1 MSFDPFISSSSL
13 SRRWEDPPSS
23 RSTYRLSRGPLS
35 SSRWSTTRPEPLQ
48 RWEQSDL
55 SQASIVNAELLELR
69 AQEREQLVGLNNRF
83 ASYIEKVRHLE
94 QQNRVLLLQL
104 EGLRRRQSQPSRV
117 QQLYLQEVRGLRE
130 QLHQEAQN
138 KARMEAQRE
147 KLRDAHAKLHERW
160 EEEAQ
165 RRSRAEAEVQRLR
178 EEAGQVALCSC
189 DAEASVVSLA
199 QELAFLKQV
208 FAEEQEGLRVQ
219 LQVASLSV
227 ELDTSRPDLS
237 AALREIRAQYE
248 SLAGRNMQTAEA
260 WFRGKVASVVEL
272 TDKQE
277 EAVRLVREETAE
289 YRRLLQSRSAEVEAL
304 RNVIDS
310 LNAQLGELEETQS
323 TDVTKYQEKISD
335 LERDIADAKEE
346 MSRYLREYQDLL
358 NVKMALDVEIAAYR
372 KLLEGEEI
380 RLTYSTLPALA

>member
-1 MSFDPFISSSSL
+1 MSFDPFISSSL
-13 SRRWEDPPSS
+13 SRRRGDSYSS
-23 RSTYRLSRGPLS
+23 TTTYRLSRGPLS
-35 SSRWSTTRPEPLQ
+35 SSRWPMRLEPLQ

-55 SQASIVNAELLELR
+55 SQVSVVNAELLDLR

-94 QQNRVLLLQL
+94 QQNRALLLQL
-104 EGLRRRQSQPSRV
+104 EALRRRQSQPSRL
-117 QQLYLQEVRGLRE
+117 QQLYLQEIRGLRE
-130 QLHQEAQN
+130 QLHQETQA

-147 KLRDAHAKLHERW
+147 TLQEAHAQLHERW
-160 EEEAQ
+160 EEEA
-165 RRSRAEAEVQRLR
+165 RRRGQAETDVQRLR
-178 EEAGQVALCSC
+178 EEAGQAALCSC

-199 QELAFLKQV
+199 QEMAFLKQV

-260 WFRGKVASVVEL
+260 WFQGKVASVVEL

-277 EAVRLVREETAE
+277 EAVRLVREETTE

-310 LNAQLGELEETQS
+310 LNAQLGELEETQN
-323 TDVTKYQEKISD
+323 TEVTKYQGRIGD
-335 LERDIADAKEE
+335 LERDISEAKEE
-346 MSRYLREYQDLL
+346 MSHYLREYQDLL

-380 RLTYSTLPALA
+380 RFTYSTFPALA

>member
-1 MSFDPFISSSSL
+1 MSFVPYISSSL
-13 SRRWEDPPSS
+13 SRRWEDSPSS
-23 RSTYRLSRGPLS
+23 RTTYRLSRGPLT
-35 SSRWSTTRPEPLQ
+35 SSRWPMHLEPLQ

-55 SQASIVNAELLELR
+55 SQASIVNAELR

-104 EGLRRRQSQPSRV
+104 EALRRRQSQPSRV

-138 KARMEAQRE
+138 KARMEAQKE
-147 KLRDAHAKLHERW
+147 KLREAHAQLHERW
-160 EEEAQ
+160 EEEAR
-165 RRSRAEAEVQRLR
+165 RRSWAEVQRLQ
-178 EEAGQVALCSC
+178 EEAGQAALCSC
-189 DAEASVVSLA
+189 DAEASVVSLE

-272 TDKQE
+272 SDKQE
-277 EAVRLVREETAE
+277 EAVRLVREETTE

-310 LNAQLGELEETQS
+310 LNAQLGDLEETQN
-323 TDVTKYQEKISD
+323 TDVNKYQERISD
-335 LERDIADAKEE
+335 LERDIADTKEE

-380 RLTYSTLPALA
+380 RFTYSTLPALA

>member
-1 MSFDPFISSSSL
+1 MSFDPFISSSL
-13 SRRWEDPPSS
+13 SRRWEDSHSS
-23 RSTYRLSRGPLS
+23 RTTYRLSRGPLS
-35 SSRWSTTRPEPLQ
+35 SSRWPKRLEPLQ

-147 KLRDAHAKLHERW
+147 KLREAHAQLHERW
-160 EEEAQ
+160 EEEA
-165 RRSRAEAEVQRLR
+165 RRHGRAEAEVQRLR

-237 AALREIRAQYE
+237 AALREIRSQYE

-260 WFRGKVASVVEL
+260 WFRGKVASVVEM

-289 YRRLLQSRSAEVEAL
+289 YRRLLQSRLAEVEAL

-323 TDVTKYQEKISD
+323 TEVTKYQ
-335 LERDIADAKEE
+335 
-346 MSRYLREYQDLL
+346 
-358 NVKMALDVEIAAYR
+358 V
-372 KLLEGEEI
+372 
-380 RLTYSTLPALA
+380 

>member
-1 MSFDPFISSSSL
+1 MSFDPFISSSL
-13 SRRWEDPPSS
+13 SRRWQDPPSS
-23 RSTYRLSRGPLS
+23 RTTYRLSRGPLS
-35 SSRWSTTRPEPLQ
+35 SSRWPTTRLEPLQ
-48 RWEQSDL
+48 RWEQSEL

-147 KLRDAHAKLHERW
+147 KLREAHAQLHDRW

-310 LNAQLGELEETQS
+310 LNAQLGELEETQNS
-323 TDVTKYQEKISD
+323 EVTKYQEKISD

-380 RLTYSTLPALA
+380 RFTYSTLPALA

>member
-1 MSFDPFISSSSL
+1 MSFVPYISSSL
-13 SRRWEDPPSS
+13 SRRWEDSPSS
-23 RSTYRLSRGPLS
+23 RTTYRLSRGPLT
-35 SSRWSTTRPEPLQ
+35 SSRWPMHLEPLQ

-55 SQASIVNAELLELR
+55 SQASIVNAELR

-104 EGLRRRQSQPSRV
+104 EALRRRQSQPSRV

-138 KARMEAQRE
+138 KARMEAQKE
-147 KLRDAHAKLHERW
+147 KLREAHTQLHERW
-160 EEEAQ
+160 EEEAR
-165 RRSRAEAEVQRLR
+165 RRSQAEAEVQRLQ
-178 EEAGQVALCSC
+178 EEAGQAALCSC
-189 DAEASVVSLA
+189 DAKASVVSLA

-272 TDKQE
+272 SDKQE
-277 EAVRLVREETAE
+277 EAVRLVREETTE

-310 LNAQLGELEETQS
+310 LNAQLGDLEETQN
-323 TDVTKYQEKISD
+323 TDVNKYQERISD

>member
-1 MSFDPFISSSSL
+1 MSFDPFISSSF
-13 SRRWEDPPSS
+13 SRRWDDSPT
-23 RSTYRLSRGPLS
+23 TYRLSRGPLS
-35 SSRWSTTRPEPLQ
+35 FSGWSGRSQPQQ
-48 RWEQSDL
+48 RWEQTDL
-55 SQASIVNAELLELR
+55 SQVSVVNAELLELR
-69 AQEREQLVGLNNRF
+69 GQEREQLVGLNNRF

-94 QQNRVLLLQL
+94 HQNRALLMQL
-104 EGLRRRQSQPSRV
+104 EALRRKQNQPSRI

-130 QLHQEAQN
+130 QLHQEVQN
-138 KARMEAQRE
+138 KACMEVQRE
-147 KLRDAHAKLHERW
+147 QLRERHAQLLERW
-160 EEEAQ
+160 EEEVQ
-165 RRSRAEAEVQRLR
+165 RRVLTEEDLQRLR
-178 EEAGQVALCSC
+178 VEAGKIALDSC

-199 QELAFLKQV
+199 QELMFLKQV

-248 SLAGRNMQTAEA
+248 NLAGHNMQTAEA
-260 WFRGKVASVVEL
+260 WYRGKVASVVEL

-310 LNAQLGELEETQS
+310 LNVQLGELEETQ
-323 TDVTKYQEKISD
+323 TIGVTNYQEKING
-335 LERDIADAKEE
+335 LERDISDAKEE

-380 RLTYSTLPALA
+380 RLTYSTIPGLA

>member
-1 MSFDPFISSSSL
+1 MSFDPFISSSL
-13 SRRWEDPPSS
+13 SRRWEDSPSS
-23 RSTYRLSRGPLS
+23 RTTYRLSRGPLS
-35 SSRWSTTRPEPLQ
+35 SSRWPTRLEPLQ
-48 RWEQSDL
+48 RWEKSDL

-104 EGLRRRQSQPSRV
+104 EALRRRQSQPSRV

-138 KARMEAQRE
+138 KAQMEAQRE
-147 KLRDAHAKLHERW
+147 KLREAHAQLNERW
-160 EEEAQ
+160 EEEAR
-165 RRSRAEAEVQRLR
+165 RRSQAEAEVQRLR
-178 EEAGQVALCSC
+178 EEAGQAALCSC
-189 DAEASVVSLA
+189 D
-199 QELAFLKQV
+199 LAFLKQV

-227 ELDTSRPDLS
+227 KLDTSRPDLS
-237 AALREIRAQYE
+237 AALREIRVQYE

-260 WFRGKVASVVEL
+260 WFRGKVASVMEL
-272 TDKQE
+272 SDKQE

-310 LNAQLGELEETQS
+310 LNAQLGELEETQN
-323 TDVTKYQEKISD
+323 TDVTKYQERISD
-335 LERDIADAKEE
+335 LERGIADAKEE

>member
-1 MSFDPFISSSSL
+1 M
-13 SRRWEDPPSS
+13 
-23 RSTYRLSRGPLS
+23 
-35 SSRWSTTRPEPLQ
+35 EPLQ
-48 RWEQSDL
+48 RWEKSDL

-104 EGLRRRQSQPSRV
+104 EALRRRQSQPSRV

-138 KARMEAQRE
+138 KAQMEAQRE
-147 KLRDAHAKLHERW
+147 KLREAHAQLNERW
-160 EEEAQ
+160 EEEAR
-165 RRSRAEAEVQRLR
+165 RRSQAEAEVQRLR
-178 EEAGQVALCSC
+178 EEAGQAALCSC

-227 ELDTSRPDLS
+227 KLDTSRPDLS
-237 AALREIRAQYE
+237 AALREIRVQYE

-260 WFRGKVASVVEL
+260 WFRGKVASVMEL
-272 TDKQE
+272 SDKQE

-310 LNAQLGELEETQS
+310 LNAQLGELEETQN
-323 TDVTKYQEKISD
+323 TDVTKYQERISD
-335 LERDIADAKEE
+335 LERGIADAKEE

>member
-1 MSFDPFISSSSL
+1 MSFDPFISSSL
-13 SRRWEDPPSS
+13 SRRWGDSPS
-23 RSTYRLSRGPLS
+23 RRTTYRLSRGPLS
-35 SSRWSTTRPEPLQ
+35 SSRWPTLLEPLR

-55 SQASIVNAELLELR
+55 SQTSIVNAELLELR

-104 EGLRRRQSQPSRV
+104 EGLRRRQNQPSRG

-130 QLHQEAQN
+130 QLHQETQN

-147 KLRDAHAKLHERW
+147 KLREVHAQLHERW
-160 EEEAQ
+160 EEEARWRGQ
-165 RRSRAEAEVQRLR
+165 AE
-178 EEAGQVALCSC
+178 
-189 DAEASVVSLA
+189 
-199 QELAFLKQV
+199 
-208 FAEEQEGLRVQ
+208 AEEQEGLRVQ

-227 ELDTSRPDLS
+227 KLDTSRPDLS

-310 LNAQLGELEETQS
+310 LNAQLGELEETQN
-323 TDVTKYQEKISD
+323 TEVTKYQGRISD

-380 RLTYSTLPALA
+380 RFTYSTLPALA

>member
-1 MSFDPFISSSSL
+1 MSFDPFISSSL
-13 SRRWEDPPSS
+13 SRRWEDSPSS
-23 RSTYRLSRGPLS
+23 RTTYRLSRGPLS
-35 SSRWSTTRPEPLQ
+35 SSRWPTRLEPLQ

-117 QQLYLQEVRGLRE
+117 QQLYLQERPRIK
-130 QLHQEAQN
+130 H
-138 KARMEAQRE
+138 MEAQRE
-147 KLRDAHAKLHERW
+147 KLREVHAQLHERW

-165 RRSRAEAEVQRLR
+165 RRSRAEVEVQRLR

-189 DAEASVVSLA
+189 DAEANVVSLA

-227 ELDTSRPDLS
+227 ELDTRGPDLS
-237 AALREIRAQYE
+237 AALREIRVQYE

-323 TDVTKYQEKISD
+323 TEVTKYQERISD

-380 RLTYSTLPALA
+380 RFTYSTLPALA

>member
-1 MSFDPFISSSSL
+1 MSFDPFTTSSL
-13 SRRWEDPPSS
+13 SRRWEDFQSS
-23 RSTYRLSRGPLS
+23 TSTYRISRGPLS
-35 SSRWSTTRPEPLQ
+35 SSRWAMRLEPLQ
-48 RWEQSDL
+48 RWDQSDL
-55 SQASIVNAELLELR
+55 SQASLVNAELLDLR

-94 QQNRVLLLQL
+94 QQNRALLLQL
-104 EGLRRRQSQPSRV
+104 EALRRRQSQPSRV

-138 KARMEAQRE
+138 KARMEVQME
-147 KLRDAHAKLHERW
+147 KLRDVHAQLHERW
-160 EEEAQ
+160 EEEAR
-165 RRSRAEAEVQRLR
+165 RRSQAEEDLQQLR
-178 EEAGQVALCSC
+178 DETGQAALCIC
-189 DAEASVVSLA
+189 DAEASVVSLV

-277 EAVRLVREETAE
+277 EAVRVVREETAE
-289 YRRLLQSRSAEVEAL
+289 YRRMLQSRSAEVEAL
-304 RNVIDS
+304 RNVINS
-310 LNAQLGELEETQS
+310 LNIQLGELEEMQNS
-323 TDVTKYQEKISD
+323 EVTKYQGKIGD
-335 LERDIADAKEE
+335 LERDIGDAKEE

-380 RLTYSTLPALA
+380 RFTYSSLPALA

>member
-1 MSFDPFISSSSL
+1 MSFDPFISSSL
-13 SRRWEDPPSS
+13 SRRWGDSPS
-23 RSTYRLSRGPLS
+23 RRTTYRLSRGPLS
-35 SSRWSTTRPEPLQ
+35 SSRWPTRLEPLR

-55 SQASIVNAELLELR
+55 SQTSIVNAELLELR

-104 EGLRRRQSQPSRV
+104 EGLRRRQNQPSRG

-130 QLHQEAQN
+130 QLHQETQN

-147 KLRDAHAKLHERW
+147 KLREVHAQLHERW
-160 EEEAQ
+160 EEEARWRGQ
-165 RRSRAEAEVQRLR
+165 AEAEVQRLR
-178 EEAGQVALCSC
+178 EEAGQIALCSC

-227 ELDTSRPDLS
+227 KLDTSRPDLS

-260 WFRGKVASVVEL
+260 WFRGKVASVMEL
-272 TDKQE
+272 SDKQE

-310 LNAQLGELEETQS
+310 LNAQLGELEETQN
-323 TDVTKYQEKISD
+323 TEVTKYQGRISD

-380 RLTYSTLPALA
+380 RFTYSTLPALA

>member
-1 MSFDPFISSSSL
+1 MSFDPFISSSL
-13 SRRWEDPPSS
+13 SRRREDSHSS
-23 RSTYRLSRGPLS
+23 TTTYRLSRGPLS
-35 SSRWSTTRPEPLQ
+35 SSRRPMRLEPQQ

-55 SQASIVNAELLELR
+55 IQASVVNAELLELR

-94 QQNRVLLLQL
+94 QQNRALLQQL
-104 EGLRRRQSQPSRV
+104 EALRRRQSQPSRL

-130 QLHQEAQN
+130 QLHQEAQT

-147 KLRDAHAKLHERW
+147 TLREAHAQLHERW
-160 EEEAQ
+160 EEEAR
-165 RRSRAEAEVQRLR
+165 RRSRAEADLQRLR
-178 EEAGQVALCSC
+178 EEAGQIALCSC
-189 DAEASVVSLA
+189 DAEASVDSLA
-199 QELAFLKQV
+199 QEMTFLKQV

-260 WFRGKVASVVEL
+260 WFQGKVASVVEL

-277 EAVRLVREETAE
+277 EAVRLVREETSE

-310 LNAQLGELEETQS
+310 LNAQLGELEETQN
-323 TDVTKYQEKISD
+323 TEVTKYQGKISD

-346 MSRYLREYQDLL
+346 MSCYLREYQDLL

-372 KLLEGEEI
+372 KLLEGEEF
-380 RLTYSTLPALA
+380 RFTYSTFPALA

>member
-1 MSFDPFISSSSL
+1 MSFDPFISSSF
-13 SRRWEDPPSS
+13 SRRWDDSPSS
-23 RSTYRLSRGPLS
+23 RTTYRLSRGLLS
-35 SSRWSTTRPEPLQ
+35 SSKWPLHLEPLH
-48 RWEQSDL
+48 RWEQTDL

-69 AQEREQLVGLNNRF
+69 AKEGEQLVGLNNRF

-94 QQNRVLLLQL
+94 QQNRELILQL
-104 EGLRRRQSQPSRV
+104 EALRRRQSQPSRV

-138 KARMEAQRE
+138 KAQMELQRE
-147 KLRDAHAKLHERW
+147 KLRGAHAQLHERW
-160 EEEAQ
+160 EEEA
-165 RRSRAEAEVQRLR
+165 RRHSQAEAEVQRLR
-178 EEAGQVALCSC
+178 EEAGQAALSSC
-189 DAEASVVSLA
+189 DAEASVVSLV

-208 FAEEQEGLRVQ
+208 FVEEQEGLRVQ
-219 LQVASLSV
+219 LQVANLSV
-227 ELDTSRPDLS
+227 KLDTSRPDLS
-237 AALREIRAQYE
+237 AALKEIRVQYE
-248 SLAGRNMQTAEA
+248 SLAGHNMQTAEA

-304 RNVIDS
+304 RNAIDS
-310 LNAQLGELEETQS
+310 LNAQLGELEETQN
-323 TDVTKYQEKISD
+323 TDVTKYQERICD
-335 LERDIADAKEE
+335 LERDIGDAKEE

>member
-1 MSFDPFISSSSL
+1 MSFDPFITSI
-13 SRRWEDPPSS
+13 SRRWEDSPS
-23 RSTYRLSRGPLS
+23 RRTTYRLSRGPLS
-35 SSRWSTTRPEPLQ
+35 SSRWPTRLEPLQ

-69 AQEREQLVGLNNRF
+69 TQEREQMVGLNNRF
-83 ASYIEKVRHLE
+83 ASYIEKVRYLE

-104 EGLRRRQSQPSRV
+104 EGLQRRQSQPSRV
-117 QQLYLQEVRGLRE
+117 QKLYLQEVRGLRE

-138 KARMEAQRE
+138 KARMEVQRE
-147 KLRDAHAKLHERW
+147 KLREAYAQLHERW
-160 EEEAQ
+160 EEEAR
-165 RRSRAEAEVQRLR
+165 RRSQAEAEVQRLR
-178 EEAGQVALCSC
+178 EEAGQIALCSC

-289 YRRLLQSRSAEVEAL
+289 YRRLLQSRSTEVEAL
-304 RNVIDS
+304 RNVINS
-310 LNAQLGELEETQS
+310 LNAQLGELEETQN
-323 TDVTKYQEKISD
+323 TEVNKYQERISD

-380 RLTYSTLPALA
+380 RFTYSTLPALA

>member
-1 MSFDPFISSSSL
+1 MSFDPFITSI
-13 SRRWEDPPSS
+13 SRRWEDSPS
-23 RSTYRLSRGPLS
+23 RRTTYRLSRGPLS
-35 SSRWSTTRPEPLQ
+35 SSRWPTRLEPLQ

-55 SQASIVNAELLELR
+55 SQTSIVNAELLGLR
-69 AQEREQLVGLNNRF
+69 AQEREQMVGLNNRF

-104 EGLRRRQSQPSRV
+104 EGLRRRQSQPPRV
-117 QQLYLQEVRGLRE
+117 QKLYLQEVRGLRE

-138 KARMEAQRE
+138 KACMEVQRE
-147 KLRDAHAKLHERW
+147 KLREAYAQLHERW
-160 EEEAQ
+160 EEEA
-165 RRSRAEAEVQRLR
+165 RRRRQAEAEVQRLR
-178 EEAGQVALCSC
+178 EEAGQIALCSC

-289 YRRLLQSRSAEVEAL
+289 YRRLLQSRSTEVEAL
-304 RNVIDS
+304 RNVINS
-310 LNAQLGELEETQS
+310 LNAQLGELEETQN
-323 TDVTKYQEKISD
+323 TEVNKYQEKISD

-380 RLTYSTLPALA
+380 RFTYSTLPALA

>member
-1 MSFDPFISSSSL
+1 MSFDPFISSSL
-13 SRRWEDPPSS
+13 SRRWEDSPSS
-23 RSTYRLSRGPLS
+23 RTTYRLSRGPLS
-35 SSRWSTTRPEPLQ
+35 SSRWPTRLEPLQ
-48 RWEQSDL
+48 RWEKSDL

-104 EGLRRRQSQPSRV
+104 EALRRRQSQPSRV

-138 KARMEAQRE
+138 KAQMEAQRE
-147 KLRDAHAKLHERW
+147 KLREAHAQLNERW
-160 EEEAQ
+160 EEEAR
-165 RRSRAEAEVQRLR
+165 RRSQAEAEVQRLR
-178 EEAGQVALCSC
+178 EEAGQAALCSC

-227 ELDTSRPDLS
+227 KLDTSRPDLS
-237 AALREIRAQYE
+237 AALREIRVQYE

-260 WFRGKVASVVEL
+260 WFRGKVASVMEL
-272 TDKQE
+272 SDKQE

-310 LNAQLGELEETQS
+310 LNAQLGELEETQN
-323 TDVTKYQEKISD
+323 TDVTKYQERISD
-335 LERDIADAKEE
+335 LERGIADAKEE

>member
-1 MSFDPFISSSSL
+1 MRLEPL
-13 SRRWEDPPSS
+13 RRWE
-23 RSTYRLSRGPLS
+23 L
-35 SSRWSTTRPEPLQ
+35 
-48 RWEQSDL
+48 SDL
-55 SQASIVNAELLELR
+55 SQVTVGNAELLDLR

-83 ASYIEKVRHLE
+83 VSYIDKVRHLE
-94 QQNRVLLLQL
+94 QQNRALLLQL
-104 EGLRRRQSQPSRV
+104 EALRHRQSQPSRL

-130 QLHQEAQN
+130 QLHQETQA
-138 KARMEAQRE
+138 KAHMESQRE
-147 KLRDAHAKLHERW
+147 ALREAHAQLHERW
-160 EEEAQ
+160 EEEA
-165 RRSRAEAEVQRLR
+165 RLRSRAEVDLQRFR
-178 EEAGQVALCSC
+178 EEAGQAALCSC

-199 QELAFLKQV
+199 QEMDFLKQV
-208 FAEEQEGLRVQ
+208 FAEEHEGLRVQ

-248 SLAGRNMQTAEA
+248 TLAGRNMQTAEA
-260 WFRGKVASVVEL
+260 WFQGKVASVVEL

-277 EAVRLVREETAE
+277 EAVRLVREETTE

-310 LNAQLGELEETQS
+310 LNSQLGEQEETQN
-323 TDVTKYQEKISD
+323 TEVTKYQGKISD
-335 LERDIADAKEE
+335 LESDIADAKEE

-380 RLTYSTLPALA
+380 RFTYSTLPALA